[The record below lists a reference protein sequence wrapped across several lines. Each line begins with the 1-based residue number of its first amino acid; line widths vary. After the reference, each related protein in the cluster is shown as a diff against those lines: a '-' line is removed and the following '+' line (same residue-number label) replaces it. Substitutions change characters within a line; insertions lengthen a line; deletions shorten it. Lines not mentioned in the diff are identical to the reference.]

1 MGGHNGSLTP
11 SGDRSSDILNRVRHL
26 ALITFLACAAVCRSQ
41 EAVQNITFEGYP
53 AVTLSNGKLELSIM
67 LKGSTLANLV
77 LLDDR
82 ERLSP
87 LWNPMRMARELG
99 QRPKFDGGAGHF
111 VCVDGFGAM
120 SAEERAAGLPFHG
133 EAHAQ
138 MYAIQSGREGTSKAV
153 TLTAKLPIVQEVF
166 TRTFRAVDGENVV
179 AVESELESLLG
190 FDRPVNW
197 AEHATI
203 GSPFLEPGVTVV
215 DLSGSRSRTR
225 PYEQVDNGPVQRRL
239 RSGEDF
245 TWPMAPGLDGKPID
259 LRRTP
264 ENPHYLDHA
273 TTLLDPGRDLEW
285 VTAIHPK
292 KHLIFGYVFKR
303 AEYPWLQYWGN
314 YPPTQ
319 KMARG
324 LEFSTQPFDVP
335 RREVISAGAMFDTPM
350 FRWLPA
356 KSKIKTK
363 FLLFYARVPEGFQ
376 KVDDVRIEN
385 HQIVIEDHSAHK
397 QVTLAA
403 TLGL

>member
-1 MGGHNGSLTP
+1 M
-11 SGDRSSDILNRVRHL
+11 RHL
-26 ALITFLACAAVCRSQ
+26 ALIALFAGAGVCWPQGS
-41 EAVQNITFEGYP
+41 VQNGTFEGYP
-53 AVTLSNGKLELSIM
+53 AVTLSNGKLELSVT

-82 ERLSP
+82 EKLSP

-99 QRPKFDGGAGHF
+99 QQPRFDGGAGHF

-120 SAEERAAGLPFHG
+120 SAEEKAAGLPFHG
-133 EAHAQ
+133 EAHTQ
-138 MYAIQSGREGTSKAV
+138 TYTTRLEREGTSTAV

-166 TRTFRAVDGENVV
+166 TRTFRAVDGENVIS
-179 AVESELESLLG
+179 VESELESLLG

-225 PYEQVDNGPVQRRL
+225 PYEQTNNNAPVERRL
-239 RSGEDF
+239 RPGEDF
-245 TWPMAPGLDGKPID
+245 TWPMAPGLDGKAID

-273 TTLLDPGRDLEW
+273 ATLLDPARELEW
-285 VTAIHPK
+285 VTALHPK
-292 KHLIFGYVFKR
+292 KRLIYGYVFR
-303 AEYPWLQYWGN
+303 RSEYPWLQYWGN

-324 LEFSTQPFDVP
+324 LEFGTQPYDVP
-335 RREVISAGAMFDTPM
+335 RREVISAGSLFDTPL

-356 KSKIKTK
+356 KSKISTK
-363 FLLFYARVPEGFQ
+363 FLLFYARVPEGFG
-376 KVDDVRIEN
+376 KVDDIRIEN
-385 HQIVIEDHSAHK
+385 HQLVIEDRSAHK